1 MTAEEHQLIIEMF
14 KQQTLFY
21 AGLVEILKSRDIL
34 EPGDLEAV
42 DALVIEKRDP
52 IERHVVE
59 DYRRIA
65 ATLGIRTGLP
75 PL

>member
-1 MTAEEHQLIIEMF
+1 MTAEEHQLSIEMF

-34 EPGDLEAV
+34 EPGDLQAA
-42 DALVIEKRDP
+42 DALVIANRDAL
-52 IERHVVE
+52 ERHAEE

-65 ATLGIRTGLP
+65 GTLRLQTGLP